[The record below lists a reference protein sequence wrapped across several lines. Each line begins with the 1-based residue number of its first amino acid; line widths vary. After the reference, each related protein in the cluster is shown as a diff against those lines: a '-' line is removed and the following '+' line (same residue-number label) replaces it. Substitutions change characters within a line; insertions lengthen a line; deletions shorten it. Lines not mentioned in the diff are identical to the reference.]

1 MAQSNMSDVTIHKNM
16 LQRRQENRSRKN
28 KYVYCRG
35 SHAKLSRWQGT
46 NLQRDV
52 L

>member
-1 MAQSNMSDVTIHKNM
+1 MRDVTIYKNM
-16 LQRRQENRSRKN
+16 LQRRQGNRSRQN